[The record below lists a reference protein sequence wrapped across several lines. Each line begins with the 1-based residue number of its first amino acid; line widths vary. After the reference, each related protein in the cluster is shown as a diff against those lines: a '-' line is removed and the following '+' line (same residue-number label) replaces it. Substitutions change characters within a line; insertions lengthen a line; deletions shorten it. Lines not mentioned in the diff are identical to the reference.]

1 MGEQNLARF
10 GQEDPLAN
18 PLEQQRTADLLEL
31 LDLQRDRRMRQMQL
45 LRCPGKGGG
54 GSRRPRKSGA
64 GVWWRFSWISFH

>member
-1 MGEQNLARF
+1 VGEQNLARF

-45 LRCPGKGGG
+45 LRCPGKGEVARGDRENLELAY
-54 GSRRPRKSGA
+54 GSVS
-64 GVWWRFSWISFH
+64 H